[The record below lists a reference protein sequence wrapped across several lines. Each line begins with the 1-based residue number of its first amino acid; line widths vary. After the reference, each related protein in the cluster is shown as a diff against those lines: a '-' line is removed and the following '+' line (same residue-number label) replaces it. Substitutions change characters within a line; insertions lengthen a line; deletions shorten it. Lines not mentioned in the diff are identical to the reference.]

1 MLSFDFLSDS
11 GSDSSSGGGGGFA
24 GLLGGLLSGGGRS
37 NKNDSDKGIVGE
49 IFDAI
54 GGMFSHENGDTF
66 EANSKPKLDGL
77 YRSTVN
83 YIENELLVDSSI
95 PMAQRMTKIDAL
107 LGLEIYFTE
116 QYARNHG
123 NSAWKQGHMYHSRL
137 LQTLRSKF
145 RKASQNSFTRK
156 SVTRAP
162 IDLGLSNA
170 HNTDIA
176 FYPSVNVQY
185 FEYTAKPVQSGGGSP
200 VQSTVVTTSAADGSV
215 NTYVKPS
222 NSNDDKKSTGL
233 IAGIIG
239 VVVLVIGGIVYL
251 IKKKR

>member
-1 MLSFDFLSDS
+1 MLTFDFLSDS
-11 GSDSSSGGGGGFA
+11 SNSSSQGSNGGILPSLGAFA
-24 GLLGGLLSGGGRS
+24 SLLGGGKSQ
-37 NKNDSDKGIVGE
+37 KDSDKGIVGE

-83 YIENELLVDSSI
+83 YIENELLIDSSI
-95 PMAQRMTKIDAL
+95 SMAQRMTKIDAL

-145 RKASQNSFTRK
+145 RKAAINSFTRK

-185 FEYTAKPVQSGGGSP
+185 FEYTAKPVTDNPIQT
-200 VQSTVVTTSAADGSV
+200 TVVTTSNADGTVSTKTVPV
-215 NTYVKPS
+215 NS
-222 NSNDDKKSTGL
+222 DDTKSTGL

-239 VVVLVIGGIVYL
+239 FVVIVICGIVYL
-251 IKKKR
+251 IKKKK